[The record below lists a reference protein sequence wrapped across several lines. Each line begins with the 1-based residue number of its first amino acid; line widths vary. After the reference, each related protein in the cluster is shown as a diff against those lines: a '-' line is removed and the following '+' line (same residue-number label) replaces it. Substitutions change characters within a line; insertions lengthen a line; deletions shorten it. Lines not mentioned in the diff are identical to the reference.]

1 MITLKKNIGL
11 ISFLIIL
18 FVVLNINT
26 TNGLEKNSINFT
38 NLNSNNFLKFL
49 EEKNISSTISKI
61 CTTDYC
67 DYAKGKNNAESL
79 NIFKNNYEEYL
90 INNGYSEIARS
101 TILKGFP
108 ITSINVLD

>member
-1 MITLKKNIGL
+1 MITLKKNVCL
-11 ISFLIIL
+11 ICFFIIL

-49 EEKNISSTISKI
+49 EEKNIDSTISKI

-67 DYAKGKNNAESL
+67 DYAKGSNNSESL
-79 NIFKNNYEEYL
+79 NIFKDSYEQYL
-90 INNGYSEIARS
+90 IKKGYSEIARS